1 MKRMLMTAGLLL
13 LLVAPTGVRAQQA
26 AESRVEPRK
35 ISVRLQNVPFRDA
48 IDMLFKS
55 TGYQYSVDP
64 DVSNNPVSLVVKD
77 VDFDA
82 TLRLLVRQAAVLQPG
97 VYLRKEDDIYRIG
110 IRERPQTDAAQPVLE
125 KIPIQ
130 FQNAEELVRQLDRVG
145 ATRDLDTIQALP
157 ADNSLL
163 VRGTPQQLTQLKN
176 VVRLLDNPTRM
187 LSIRIGVTGPG
198 VGGRP
203 LQLASM
209 TRTLNSR
216 EAVIDEQTTFGGE
229 MARLRV
235 QVRPLIQGDGGV
247 LTESDWDLSLPI
259 AGGPK
264 GPIRLVKRLT
274 TTARLRPGRSVTV
287 GEVDL
292 APFGGNGTV
301 RLWLRADLIQ
311 ESSYVDLSTAAGE
324 SYSVV
329 QVYSGKP
336 YISALWLANTLGGQL
351 RRTSG
356 GQFEI
361 RPGLPK
367 DPERL
372 VAAEQPKEPGPFRL
386 TQGAQ
391 EISERLQF
399 ALTTV
404 DQSRLV
410 PDPGG
415 DPLVPLEDLAHLL
428 GGRVSYDS
436 AADSYRIE
444 GGRRISSLRFPAT
457 DARNR

>member
-1 MKRMLMTAGLLL
+1 MKRAAIVLGLLL
-13 LLVAPTGVRAQQA
+13 FFAPTPGAMAQQA
-26 AESRVEPRK
+26 ADAGHAPQR
-35 ISVRLQNVPFRDA
+35 ISFRLQNVPFRAALDS
-48 IDMLFKS
+48 LFNS
-55 TGYQYSVDP
+55 TNQQYSIDP
-64 DVSNNPVSLVVKD
+64 GVKD
-77 VDFDA
+77 SLISLTLRDADFDTA
-82 TLRLLVRQAAVLQPG
+82 LRLLVKQAQATQPG
-97 VYLRKEDDIYRIG
+97 VYAAKEADTWL
-110 IRERPQTDAAQPVLE
+110 IRVRETPPDAEKPVLE

-157 ADNSLL
+157 QDNSLL
-163 VRGTPQQLTQLKN
+163 IRGTPQQITQLKN
-176 VVRLLDNPTRM
+176 VVRLLDNPSRM

-216 EAVIDEQTTFGGE
+216 EAVIDEQTTSGGE

-311 ESSYVDLSTAAGE
+311 ESTYVDLSTAAGE

-336 YISALWLANTLGGQL
+336 YISAFWLANTLGGQL
-351 RRTSG
+351 RRTPG
-356 GQFEI
+356 GQYEI

-372 VAAEQPKEPGPFRL
+372 LAAEQPKEPGPFRL
-386 TQGAQ
+386 TEGTQ
-391 EISERLQF
+391 EISDRLQF
-399 ALTTV
+399 ALTTS

-415 DPLVPLEDLAHLL
+415 DPLLPLEDLARLL

-444 GGRRISSLRFPAT
+444 GGRRIGSLRFPAT